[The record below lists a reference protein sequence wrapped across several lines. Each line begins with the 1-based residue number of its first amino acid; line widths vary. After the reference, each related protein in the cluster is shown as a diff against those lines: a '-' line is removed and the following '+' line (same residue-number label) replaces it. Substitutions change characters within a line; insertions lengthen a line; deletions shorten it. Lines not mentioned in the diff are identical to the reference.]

1 MLYTCMLSRLCT
13 LVFVTTS
20 TCCAVLMHTYSALVV
35 IAGTDYTTGNEH
47 RTRHR
52 SQPAYTVHSN
62 QHVTSPASR
71 QARPKPPQTAPN
83 RPSARLSESV
93 PSSPYS
99 TPTCRPQQTRSHI
112 PSHARHAPRTS
123 TLELQPP
130 FACPTP
136 SGLPFIIHSVV
147 RSRGRASFTVAPTY
161 PTLSYSVEFIQTSLG
176 PT

>member
-1 MLYTCMLSRLCT
+1 MLSRLCT

-71 QARPKPPQTAPN
+71 QARPKPPQTAPLLAC
-83 RPSARLSESV
+83 PSPSPPPRTVPRRVDLSRLVPISQVMPGTLLVPRRSSSNLHSPARLHRAYRSSSIRSSGRGV
-93 PSSPYS
+93 ALHSPS
-99 TPTCRPQQTRSHI
+99 RQLILR
-112 PSHARHAPRTS
+112 
-123 TLELQPP
+123 
-130 FACPTP
+130 
-136 SGLPFIIHSVV
+136 
-147 RSRGRASFTVAPTY
+147 
-161 PTLSYSVEFIQTSLG
+161 
-176 PT
+176 